1 MKQILVILILFLLT
15 QTVQAQPMVVQEQK
29 LNNGEIVRMCVFD
42 NGSYGYC
49 TPEDEYNAINAYQ
62 GSKQQTKIQ
71 KFNTGVNNTV
81 NTINNLLDS
90 IRVIGSY
97 FGI

>member
-1 MKQILVILILFLLT
+1 MKQIFIILVLFLSI
-15 QTVQAQPMVVQEQK
+15 QTVQAQSVVVQEQK
-29 LNNGEIVRMCVFD
+29 LNNGEIVKMCVFD

-49 TPEDEYNAINAYQ
+49 TAEDKYKAVNAYQ
-62 GSKQQTKIQ
+62 NSKQQTKIQ

-81 NTINNLLDS
+81 NTINTLLNS
-90 IRVIGSY
+90 VRVIGSY

>member
-1 MKQILVILILFLLT
+1 MKQILVILVLFLLT
-15 QTVQAQPMVVQEQK
+15 QTIQAQSMVVQEQK

-49 TPEDEYNAINAYQ
+49 TAEDEYKAVNAYQ
-62 GSKQQTKIQ
+62 YSKQQTKLQ

-81 NTINNLLDS
+81 NTINTLLDG

>member
-1 MKQILVILILFLLT
+1 MKQIFIILVLFLSI

-42 NGSYGYC
+42 NGSYSYC
-49 TPEDEYNAINAYQ
+49 TPEDEYKAIKAYQ
-62 GSKQQTKIQ
+62 CSKQQTKIQ

-81 NTINNLLDS
+81 DTINNLLDG

>member
-1 MKQILVILILFLLT
+1 MKQIFIILVLFLSI

-42 NGSYGYC
+42 TGNYSYC
-49 TPEDEYNAINAYQ
+49 TPEDEYKAVNAYQ
-62 GSKQQTKIQ
+62 NSKQQTKLQ

-81 NTINNLLDS
+81 NTINNLLDGV
-90 IRVIGSY
+90 RVICSY

>member
-1 MKQILVILILFLLT
+1 MKQILIILVLFLSI
-15 QTVQAQPMVVQEQK
+15 QTVQAQPVVVQEQK
-29 LNNGEIVRMCVFD
+29 LNNGEIIRMCVFD

-49 TPEDEYNAINAYQ
+49 TAEDECKAVNAYKN
-62 GSKQQTKIQ
+62 SKQQTKLQ

-81 NTINNLLDS
+81 NTINNLLDGV
-90 IRVIGSY
+90 RVIGSY

>member
-1 MKQILVILILFLLT
+1 MKQILAILVLFLFT

-42 NGSYGYC
+42 NGC
-49 TPEDEYNAINAYQ
+49 PEDEYKAINAYQ

-81 NTINNLLDS
+81 NTINNLLDG

>member
-1 MKQILVILILFLLT
+1 MKQILIILVLFLLT
-15 QTVQAQPMVVQEQK
+15 QTVQAQSMVVQEQK

-42 NGSYGYC
+42 NGRYGYC
-49 TPEDEYNAINAYQ
+49 TPEDEYKASNAYQ
-62 GSKQQTKIQ
+62 CSKQQTKIQ

-81 NTINNLLDS
+81 NTINNLLGG

-97 FGI
+97 FRL

>member
-1 MKQILVILILFLLT
+1 M
-15 QTVQAQPMVVQEQK
+15 QAQPMVVQEQK

-42 NGSYGYC
+42 NGSYEYC
-49 TPEDEYNAINAYQ
+49 TAEDEYKAVNAYQ
-62 GSKQQTKIQ
+62 YSKQQTKLQ

-81 NTINNLLDS
+81 NTINTLLDG

>member
-1 MKQILVILILFLLT
+1 MKQIFIILALFLSI
-15 QTVQAQPMVVQEQK
+15 QTVQAQSVVVQEQK
-29 LNNGEIVRMCVFD
+29 LNNGKIVKMCVFD

-49 TPEDEYNAINAYQ
+49 TSEDEYKAVNAYQ
-62 GSKQQTKIQ
+62 NSKQQTKIQ

-81 NTINNLLDS
+81 NTINTLLDGV
-90 IRVIGSY
+90 RVIGSY

>member
-1 MKQILVILILFLLT
+1 MKQILVIFVLFLLT

-42 NGSYGYC
+42 NGSYSYC
-49 TPEDEYNAINAYQ
+49 TPEDEYKAIKAYQ
-62 GSKQQTKIQ
+62 CSKQQTKIQ

-81 NTINNLLDS
+81 DTINNLLDG

>member
-1 MKQILVILILFLLT
+1 MKQIFIFLVLFLLI
-15 QTVQAQPMVVQEQK
+15 QTIQAQSMVVQEQK
-29 LNNGEIVRMCVFD
+29 LNNGEIVRMCVFE

-49 TPEDEYNAINAYQ
+49 TPEDKYKAVNAYQ
-62 GSKQQTKIQ
+62 NSKQQTKIQ